1 MKINIEI
8 DCTPE
13 EARTCM
19 GLPDVK
25 PMQEAMIAEIQA
37 RIQDQLGKMDPE
49 ALMKEWVGPGLEG
62 FQKMQKAFWDA
73 ATGGKKA

>member
-13 EARTCM
+13 EARTFM

-25 PMQEAMIAEIQA
+25 PMQEAMMAEVQT
-37 RIQDQLGKMDPE
+37 RIQDQLAKMDPE
-49 ALMKEWVGPGLEG
+49 TLMKEWVSPGLEG

-73 ATGGKKA
+73 ATGGKP